1 MSDRADS
8 LRHLAELL
16 ESHWMSRYAED
27 VREIA
32 DHIDHLER
40 IKAQAIIDTR
50 DRIIY
55 GSYLEE
61 RSAMSDLLG
70 MDERGNIK
78 EGE

>member
-1 MSDRADS
+1 
-8 LRHLAELL
+8 
-16 ESHWMSRYAED
+16 MSRYAED